1 MPRTVLARRSI
12 ARHAAESNDD
22 AAESNDMVAATML

>member
-1 MPRTVLARRSI
+1 MPRTVLARWSI
-12 ARHAAESNDD
+12 AGD